1 MAKGYKGES
10 CADAIKTSINDSDI
24 LSFNEFI
31 SRVKS
36 KGSWSDDAIWQ
47 HLMRLVINLVPAR
60 YHWKGTAQFLFL
72 RGDGRYELY
81 DPHKHPL
88 VVES

>member
-1 MAKGYKGES
+1 MTKGYNGES
-10 CADAIKTSINDSDI
+10 CTEAIRTLINDSEI
-24 LSFNEFI
+24 LSFNEFV

-47 HLMRLVINLVPAR
+47 HLMRLVVNLVPAR
-60 YHWKGTAQFLFL
+60 YHWKRTEQFLFL

-81 DPHKHPL
+81 DPQKHPI
-88 VVES
+88 VIES